1 MNAEQMLSQNG
12 TIHNIAKNIDRV
24 INALEYVES
33 DKDVEYKPAAVIKI
47 CIDQLKANLSVMNR
61 ELGCDWPENK

>member
-1 MNAEQMLSQNG
+1 MNAEQMLSENG

-33 DKDVEYKPAAVIKI
+33 DKDVEYRPAALIKI
-47 CIDQLKANLSVMNR
+47 CIDQLKANLSVMNH
-61 ELGCDWPENK
+61 ELGQDWPENK

>member
-1 MNAEQMLSQNG
+1 MGAEKGGLACACG
-12 TIHNIAKNIDRV
+12 GRGWFDIDRV

-33 DKDVEYKPAAVIKI
+33 DKDVEYRPAALIKI
-47 CIDQLKANLSVMNR
+47 CIDQLKANLSVMNH